1 MVFIGDPK
9 ALMLIHHPLTSTT
22 IIIYQRMAMI
32 RRKTMALT
40 DTVEYSLRE
49 AQENLRNALAFSAR
63 NEKPYVSKH
72 IADMLANIDNIIDTA
87 DVIEHLKELEQDS
100 D

>member
-1 MVFIGDPK
+1 
-9 ALMLIHHPLTSTT
+9 
-22 IIIYQRMAMI
+22 
-32 RRKTMALT
+32 MALT

-87 DVIEHLKELEQDS
+87 DVIEHLKELEQDT

>member
-1 MVFIGDPK
+1 
-9 ALMLIHHPLTSTT
+9 
-22 IIIYQRMAMI
+22 
-32 RRKTMALT
+32 MALT

-63 NEKPYVSKH
+63 NEKAYVSKH

-87 DVIEHLKELEQDS
+87 DVIEHLKELEQDP